1 MAVPIAVP
9 LQILQTSSNF
19 ITRCK
24 QKRRK
29 FTFFAWKQPQKEAKR
44 ISKCI
49 LKIILRLREEGERV
63 SRLLHA
69 KQENQTTSESL
80 LCIQNFWHLLVED
93 SVTLLQGKASR
104 LTCRAAV
111 PGKVQGIGKK
121 LGSNTQLLAN
131 LLAVLW
137 LDVNEKSI
145 HGSAIFEI
153 ITNISHSIYVSKTFL
168 PF

>member
-1 MAVPIAVP
+1 M
-9 LQILQTSSNF
+9 
-19 ITRCK
+19 
-24 QKRRK
+24 
-29 FTFFAWKQPQKEAKR
+29 
-44 ISKCI
+44 
-49 LKIILRLREEGERV
+49 
-63 SRLLHA
+63 
-69 KQENQTTSESL
+69 
-80 LCIQNFWHLLVED
+80 
-93 SVTLLQGKASR
+93 TLLQGKASR